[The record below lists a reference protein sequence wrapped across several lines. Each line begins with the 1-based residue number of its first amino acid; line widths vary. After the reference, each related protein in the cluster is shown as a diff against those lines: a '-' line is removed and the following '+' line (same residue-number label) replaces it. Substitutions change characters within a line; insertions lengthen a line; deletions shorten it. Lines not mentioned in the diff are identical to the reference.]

1 MGMRR
6 TQVYFPNDLRER
18 LHERARAEGNTMAGL
33 IREAV
38 ESYLED
44 DDDLAAAL
52 DATFGAVPTVALPSR
67 DEWDRG

>member
-1 MGMRR
+1 
-6 TQVYFPNDLRER
+6 
-18 LHERARAEGNTMAGL
+18 MAGL